1 MRQTFE
7 NLEQIKHRFF
17 IKMHPM
23 ANCYRFRDFWMKQ
36 FNEYWLLKTTTKSNE
51 IYMVTYG
58 DIGCVSQCVSV
69 WWLFLGVCGAVWW
82 LFGHVWFLRAFGVK
96 NCWIFKGNCYF
107 FKKNCQISTK
117 NCNISMK
124 NCHISMKNCH
134 ISTKK
139 STRF

>member
-36 FNEYWLLKTTTKSNE
+36 FNEYSLLKTTTKSNE

-58 DIGCVSQCVSV
+58 DIDCVSQCVSV

-96 NCWIFKGNCYF
+96 NCWIVKKKCSF
-107 FKKNCQISTK
+107 FEKLLLFHEKFLLLHEKLPDFQKKCKNST
-117 NCNISMK
+117 K
-124 NCHISMKNCH
+124 NCHIS
-134 ISTKK
+134 I
-139 STRF
+139 